1 MTLSIIVP
9 VYNVVK
15 YVRRC
20 LDSISKQTFKDYECI
35 IIDDGSTDGSGHICD
50 EFAAADP
57 RFHVIHQSNQ
67 GQSAARNI
75 GLDNA
80 KGNFIAFVDSDDY
93 LHPKCYELLYRTA
106 QETKSPI
113 TLIKARDVSEDENR
127 VLDDIQGNP
136 NTYSIIQDQLIYFAF
151 DHKGSPNLFAGF
163 AWNKLYQKDFIGSE
177 RFIEASSED
186 LDFNL
191 RFFISL
197 KQVAVVDAIGYYY
210 RQRKDSIVNRDLIKY
225 SSKNTQ
231 FYFHLYFHYL
241 NKFSRSLR
249 AKVLWVVCT
258 RLRLLSYLAYNTA
271 YETEVKVLSRQLY
284 QKNKDEITALIPW
297 YKRMVVKLSIYC
309 QPVYKALVDTHIF
322 LAKFKQRI

>member
-1 MTLSIIVP
+1 MISIIVP

-35 IIDDGSTDGSGHICD
+35 VIDDGSTDGSGQICD

-57 RFHVIHQSNQ
+57 RFHVIHQSNK
-67 GQSAARNI
+67 GISAARNI

-93 LHPKCYELLYRTA
+93 LHPKCYEHLYRTA

-127 VLDDIQGNP
+127 VLDDIMGNP
-136 NTYSIIQDQLIYFAF
+136 STYSVKQDQLIYFAF
-151 DHKGSPNLFAGF
+151 DHKASPNLYAGF
-163 AWNKLYQKDFIGSE
+163 AWNKLYQKVFIGSE
-177 RFIEASSED
+177 RFIDPPSED

-191 RFFISL
+191 RFFRTL
-197 KQVAVVDAIGYYY
+197 KQVAVVEAIGYYY
-210 RQRKDSIVNRDLIKY
+210 RKRRDSIVNRDLIKF

-231 FYFHLYFHYL
+231 FYFHLYFQYL

-258 RLRLLSYLAYNTA
+258 RLRLLSYLAYHTA
-271 YETEVKVLSRQLY
+271 YETEVKVFSRRLY
-284 QKNKDEITALIPW
+284 KQNKGEIKALVPW
-297 YKRMVVKLSIYC
+297 HKRMVVELSLYC
-309 QPVYKALVDTHIF
+309 QPVYKVLVDTHIF